1 MSGKKVAIIGA
12 GSSGLCAAKYA
23 LENGLEPV
31 VFDRAPV
38 YGGLWSSNANNT
50 AIYDGLYANCS
61 FFCMQFSDHPHK
73 LNDQQQPTIFPSAKY
88 VFSYLNSY
96 IERFNLKNCLRLST
110 KVEKVKYL
118 LNKKWQVHSQNML
131 NNESSFEIFDFL
143 IVATG
148 PHSVPKIPK
157 FKNVENFKGLI
168 LHSSQFKLDDE
179 RLRGKKCVV
188 LGHSHSAVDV
198 SVQCVGIASNP
209 VTNIFRRP
217 YLVISRFLRFKSEL
231 NANKTNY
238 FHLMPSDFFSFRRS
252 LTYPEV
258 AQSKEDSYGKIEKY
272 IKMVNVEQT
281 NKELSHP
288 DLFYDLSVEK
298 EIRESVSDNYYGFVK
313 SGHIKPK
320 KGIIKNFESDCLV
333 MEDGHREQ
341 ADVVCLSL
349 FMCFIFV

>member
-1 MSGKKVAIIGA
+1 
-12 GSSGLCAAKYA
+12 
-23 LENGLEPV
+23 
-31 VFDRAPV
+31 
-38 YGGLWSSNANNT
+38 
-50 AIYDGLYANCS
+50 
-61 FFCMQFSDHPHK
+61 MQFSDHPHK

-179 RLRGKKCVV
+179 RLRGKKCIV

-198 SVQCVGIASNP
+198 SAQCVGIASNP

-217 YLVISRFLRFKSEL
+217 YLVTSRFLRFKSHI
-231 NANKTNY
+231 NANKANY
-238 FHLMPSDFFSFRRS
+238 FHLVPSDFINYRRS
-252 LTYPEV
+252 LTFPETF
-258 AQSKEDSYGKIEKY
+258 KNEEEYFEKSDNY

-281 NKELSHP
+281 NRELSHP

-313 SGHIKPK
+313 RCHIKYP
-320 KGIIKNFESDCLV
+320 
-333 MEDGHREQ
+333 
-341 ADVVCLSL
+341 
-349 FMCFIFV
+349 